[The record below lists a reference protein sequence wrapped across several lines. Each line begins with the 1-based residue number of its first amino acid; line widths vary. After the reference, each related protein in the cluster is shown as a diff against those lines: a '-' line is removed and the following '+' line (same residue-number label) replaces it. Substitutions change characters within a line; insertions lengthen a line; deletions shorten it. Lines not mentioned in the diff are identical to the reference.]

1 MIIQIRPVLL
11 VVGSGS
17 RKYWPLKT
25 CHWAAHMHSTCESM
39 RDVFLPSV
47 YDALLV
53 IRPSCNFRDGRVIK
67 NYTANFRQYF
77 IELPFNDG
85 YLFGLIHLIPANYRS
100 TLRSFYSSMCKE
112 VCDINVRDI
121 ILGFAPVFLFIKSYA
136 SFLVAELSQL
146 CYKGVLRTIALGST
160 DGLCTW
166 RCTFVMG
173 LQPVIVP
180 VGRIALG
187 RIFNVVGS
195 IIDRYMELSLS
206 SQFNTTIPIDLGLFV
221 ESNDCHG
228 AAATCHWAAHILLL
242 KLRLPKGGRCD
253 LRLSNENLTYTL
265 SYPNAIFILVYTS
278 SDLDFN
284 LIYFWNTMIINPYLK
299 VLAAKDLLGRS
310 YAFDLL
316 GRSYAFDLRKYGSHV
331 SCTIYPDLQ
340 DWIFYVGYLYQNLIY
355 LNWTPNY
362 SVCGCRSRKYWLLK
376 TCQHGAASTCRAAH
390 MHSTCRAAS
399 TCRKYAKVSTG
410 CLSKLYSCGSSSRIN
425 KASGPLRLANSSIIL
440 KEIDCSINALP
451 RGCESLFFNTDTLF
465 AQIKP
470 IHKTPVAIITLSTQ
484 LTLFETGIKVVD
496 LLTPYKKGG
505 KIDLFGGAGVGKT
518 VVIMEFI
525 RNLAT
530 EHGGLSVF
538 AGVGERTREGHD
550 LYYEMQDSSIISFT
564 LKQGRSLIYRA
575 INCDYPPLMYQPL
588 FAANQSQ
595 VVLVFGQMNE
605 TPGNRMRVTH
615 ASLAMAEYFRDA
627 FSQDVLIFIDNVFRF
642 LQAGSEV
649 STLLGRMP
657 SAVGYQPTLS
667 TEMGSF
673 QERIVATN
681 AGSITSI
688 QAIYV
693 PADDLT
699 DPAPVVIFGH
709 LDAITVLSRGLASKG
724 IYPAV
729 DPFNSTSKMLDPSYV
744 KQEHFYVATNVKQML
759 QRYKELQ
766 DVIAIL
772 GLEELSNQDRVVVN
786 RARKIERFLCQPFFV
801 AEIFTRIQG
810 TYVWIDDTIK
820 GFSQIVN
827 GELDIWSEGGGAIIS
842 EGFIAVPFIR
852 IGFHSR

>member
-1 MIIQIRPVLL
+1 MVFSNHGCVCSCVGPVIDVQMKCKVFYREKFMMTQLRPVLS
-11 VVGSGS
+11 VV
-17 RKYWPLKT
+17 
-25 CHWAAHMHSTCESM
+25 

-53 IRPSCNFRDGRVIK
+53 IRPSCNFRDGTVVK
-67 NYTANFRQYF
+67 NCMANFGQYF
-77 IELPFNDG
+77 VELPFNDS
-85 YLFGLIHLIPANYRS
+85 YLFGLIHLIPADYKS
-100 TLRSFYSSMCKE
+100 TLHSFYSSMCKE
-112 VCDINVRDI
+112 VCDMNTRDI
-121 ILGFAPVFLFIKSYA
+121 VLGFASVFLFVKSYA
-136 SFLVAELSQL
+136 NFLVAELSQL
-146 CYKGVLRTIALGST
+146 CYGGVLRAIALGST

-195 IIDRYMELSLS
+195 VIDRYMELSLS
-206 SQFNTTIPIDLGLFV
+206 SQFNTTIPVDFGLLV
-221 ESNDCHG
+221 EENFCNLE
-228 AAATCHWAAHILLL
+228 T
-242 KLRLPKGGRCD
+242 
-253 LRLSNENLTYTL
+253 NEILTYTL
-265 SYPNAIFILVYTS
+265 SYPDTVLTLVYTS
-278 SDLDFN
+278 SDLDIN
-284 LIYFWNTMIINPYLK
+284 LIYLWNT
-299 VLAAKDLLGRS
+299 LLISPFG
-310 YAFDLL
+310 
-316 GRSYAFDLRKYGSHV
+316 
-331 SCTIYPDLQ
+331 CIPN
-340 DWIFYVGYLYQNLIY
+340 DWVFYIGYLYQDLIY
-355 LNWTPNY
+355 SNWTPSY
-362 SVCGCRSRKYWLLK
+362 SI
-376 TCQHGAASTCRAAH
+376 
-390 MHSTCRAAS
+390 
-399 TCRKYAKVSTG
+399 VST
-410 CLSKLYSCGSSSRIN
+410 GSSSRID
-425 KASGPLRLANSSIIL
+425 KANSPMIFEEVDRSV
-440 KEIDCSINALP
+440 NALS
-451 RGCESLFFNTDTLF
+451 RACESLFFNTDTLF
-465 AQIKP
+465 ANMKP
-470 IHKTPVAIITLSTQ
+470 IHRTPVAIMTLSTQ

-505 KIDLFGGAGVGKT
+505 KIGLFGGAGVGKT
-518 VVIMEFI
+518 VVIMELI
-525 RNLAT
+525 RNLAV
-530 EHGGLSVF
+530 EHGGLSLF
-538 AGVGERTREGHD
+538 AGVGERTREGND
-550 LYYEMQDSSIISFT
+550 LYCEMQDSGIISLT
-564 LKQGRSLIYRA
+564 LRQGRSLTRGA
-575 INCDYPPLMYQPL
+575 TYPPSIIDPIMYQPL

-605 TPGNRMRVTH
+605 TPGSRMRVTH

-627 FSQDVLIFIDNVFRF
+627 FSQDVLIFVDNVFRF

-709 LDAITVLSRGLASKG
+709 LDAVTVLSRALASKG

-744 KQEHFYVATNVKQML
+744 KQEHFCVATDVKQML

-772 GLEELSNQDRVVVN
+772 GLEELSDQDRIVVD
-786 RARKIERFLCQPFFV
+786 RARKVERFLSQPFFV
-801 AEIFTRIQG
+801 AEVFTRIEG
-810 TYVWIDDTIK
+810 RYVSLNDTII
-820 GFSQIVN
+820 GFNKIVT
-827 GELDIWSEGGGAIIS
+827 GELDVWSEGAFYLKGAICDVLDAS
-842 EGFIAVPFIR
+842 N
-852 IGFHSR
+852 

>member
-1 MIIQIRPVLL
+1 MMVFSNHGCLCSCVGPIIDAQMKCKVFYKEKFMIIQIRPVLL
-11 VVGSGS
+11 VV
-17 RKYWPLKT
+17 
-25 CHWAAHMHSTCESM
+25 

-85 YLFGLIHLIPANYRS
+85 YLLGLIHLIPANYRS
-100 TLRSFYSSMCKE
+100 TLDSFYTSCVTE
-112 VCDINVRDI
+112 VCDINRRDI

-136 SFLVAELSQL
+136 SCLVAELSQL

-173 LQPVIVP
+173 LEPVIVP

-195 IIDRYMELSLS
+195 IIDPYMELSLS
-206 SQFNTTIPIDLGLFV
+206 SQFNTRIPIDLGLFV
-221 ESNDCHG
+221 ESHQ
-228 AAATCHWAAHILLL
+228 
-242 KLRLPKGGRCD
+242 R
-253 LRLSNENLTYTL
+253 YTF
-265 SYPNAIFILVYTS
+265 SYPNHTFTLGFR
-278 SDLDFN
+278 LDYLLF
-284 LIYFWNTMIINPYLK
+284 YWNTMIFN
-299 VLAAKDLLGRS
+299 
-310 YAFDLL
+310 
-316 GRSYAFDLRKYGSHV
+316 
-331 SCTIYPDLQ
+331 TIFFA
-340 DWIFYVGYLYQNLIY
+340 WTFFIGYLYENLVFY
-355 LNWTPNY
+355 SGLSWTPNY
-362 SVCGCRSRKYWLLK
+362 IAYGMS
-376 TCQHGAASTCRAAH
+376 H
-390 MHSTCRAAS
+390 
-399 TCRKYAKVSTG
+399 
-410 CLSKLYSCGSSSRIN
+410 
-425 KASGPLRLANSSIIL
+425 SSIIL
-440 KEIDCSINALP
+440 KDIDCSINALVI
-451 RGCESLFFNTDTLF
+451 GCESLFLNTDTLF
-465 AQIKP
+465 GNIKP
-470 IHKTPVAIITLSTQ
+470 IHKTPLGIITLSIQ
-484 LTLFETGIKVVD
+484 LRLFETGIKVVD

-530 EHGGLSVF
+530 EHGGLSLF
-538 AGVGERTREGHD
+538 AGVGERTREGND

-564 LKQGRSLIYRA
+564 FKQGSLIGTES
-575 INCDYPPLMYQPL
+575 YPFHMYQSL
-588 FAANQSQ
+588 FAANESQ

-605 TPGNRMRVTH
+605 TPGARMRVTH
-615 ASLAMAEYFRDA
+615 ASLAMGEYYRDA
-627 FSQDVLIFIDNVFRF
+627 FCQDVLIFIDNVFRF

-673 QERIVATN
+673 QERIVATK

-699 DPAPVVIFGH
+699 DPAPVVLFGH

-729 DPFNSTSKMLDPSYV
+729 DPFNSTSKMLDPSYL

-786 RARKIERFLCQPFFV
+786 RARKIERFLSQPFFV

-810 TYVWIDDTIK
+810 RYVCLNDTII
-820 GFSQIVN
+820 GFSQIVT
-827 GELDIWSEGGGAIIS
+827 GELDIWSEGGFYLKGTICDITNC
-842 EGFIAVPFIR
+842 
-852 IGFHSR
+852 

>member
-11 VVGSGS
+11 VVGSNHLGS
-17 RKYWPLKT
+17 RKYE
-25 CHWAAHMHSTCESM
+25 STGPESM

-221 ESNDCHG
+221 ESNEIEQ
-228 AAATCHWAAHILLL
+228 WLL
-242 KLRLPKGGRCD
+242 G
-253 LRLSNENLTYTL
+253 LSNENLTYTL

-284 LIYFWNTMIINPYLK
+284 LIYFWNTMIINPFGCLSSTTSSTAGFSK
-299 VLAAKDLLGRS
+299 LQQPR
-310 YAFDLL
+310 
-316 GRSYAFDLRKYGSHV
+316 GSHV

-362 SVCGCRSRKYWLLK
+362 SVCAWLLK
-376 TCQHGAASTCRAAH
+376 LE
-390 MHSTCRAAS
+390 
-399 TCRKYAKVSTG
+399 K
-410 CLSKLYSCGSSSRIN
+410 
-425 KASGPLRLANSSIIL
+425 ANSSIIL
-440 KEIDCSINALP
+440 KDIDRSINALP
-451 RGCESLFFNTDTLF
+451 RGWSSLFFNTDTLF

-530 EHGGLSVF
+530 EHGGLSLF
-538 AGVGERTREGHD
+538 AGVGERTREGND

-772 GLEELSNQDRVVVN
+772 GLEELSNQDRVIVS
-786 RARKIERFLCQPFFV
+786 RARKIERFLSQPFFV
-801 AEIFTRIQG
+801 ASIFTRIQG
-810 TYVWIDDTIK
+810 SYVCLNDTII
-820 GFSQIVN
+820 GFSQIVI
-827 GELDIWSEGGGAIIS
+827 GDLDIWSEGGFYRVLHLFWLDLTLKS
-842 EGFIAVPFIR
+842 TVTSQNKLFNNR
-852 IGFHSR
+852 S